1 MMLKHLVFNFAAI
14 TPELAGGVATVC
26 QSMAHHI
33 PETLEKVE
41 TTALLGP
48 GDWSS
53 RYPLPLAM
61 GQLSI
66 KGLSARKAA
75 IRVDVHLRRAGGRNR
90 GGWPSSMPILL
101 GFKPPFQGSHMGGVV
116 LHCPYQVVHPLPPK
130 AWRLPY
136 VINLHDIQHEHYPEF
151 FTPAELAWRR
161 EAYLASARH
170 AMAVCV
176 VDEWTRRDVLAR
188 LPIEPSKVI
197 VAPFGP
203 TWTEP
208 GPLPPGA
215 VGDLRRTYDL
225 PEAFLFY
232 PAQTWPHKNHERLIE
247 ALALLRRD
255 RNLSIPLVC
264 TGHLNEHHT
273 RLVERCVALG
283 VTDTVRFLGL
293 IPFADVQTLYRMATG
308 AVIPTLFEGGSGIP
322 VLEAMALGVPL
333 AAARSCGIPEA
344 VGNASLLFDP
354 LSVPD
359 MAEALAALWL
369 REDLRRDLSDRGR
382 ARMAGY
388 TWARAAA
395 TYGRIYEEVLAQW
408 SFRPGA

>member
-33 PETLEKVE
+33 PEDLGNVE
-41 TTALLGP
+41 TTVLLGP
-48 GDWSS
+48 GDWRS
-53 RYPLPLAM
+53 RYPLPQAM
-61 GQLSI
+61 EQLSI

-75 IRVDVHLRRAGGRNR
+75 IRVDSHLRRVGRRN
-90 GGWPSSMPILL
+90 GDGWQGSMSVLL
-101 GFKPPFQGSHMGGVV
+101 GLKPPFQGPHVEGVV
-116 LHCPYQVVHPLPPK
+116 VHCPYQVVHPLPPR

-151 FTPAELAWRR
+151 FTPEELAWRR

-176 VDEWTRRDVLAR
+176 VDEWTRRDVLAH
-188 LPIEPSKVI
+188 LPVEPSKVF

-203 TWTEP
+203 TWNEP
-208 GPLPPGA
+208 GPLSPEAAGNLQRA
-215 VGDLRRTYDL
+215 YDL

-247 ALALLRRD
+247 ALALLHRE
-255 RNLSIPLVC
+255 RNLTIPLVC

-273 RLVERCVALG
+273 KLMERCLTLG
-283 VTDTVRFLGL
+283 LTDTVRFLGL
-293 IPFADVQTLYRMATG
+293 IPFADIQTLYRIATG
-308 AVIPTLFEGGSGIP
+308 VVIPTLFEGGSGIP
-322 VLEAMALGVPL
+322 VLEAMALGAPL
-333 AAARSCGIPEA
+333 AAAKSCGIPEA
-344 VGNASLLFDP
+344 LGNAGLLFDP

-359 MAEALAALWL
+359 MAEALATLWL

-382 ARMAGY
+382 LRMAGY

-395 TYGRIYEEVLAQW
+395 TYGKIYEEVLAQW